1 MKHLR
6 SIYESFNSDT
16 YLDYLQIHIE
26 DYQTR
31 FIDSEKNFLYI
42 VASLDSDERAKIK
55 EYLDKSPRFRDV
67 VVMSYLGEPSSIPLY
82 GSDDTVIL
90 VVDKDFYNRN
100 LQYLYKNIKFEP
112 HPISIDLKAL
122 LDKFDDFSKI
132 FKSYKNAKISKNLP
146 DGFSIVKNMSLPN
159 IIEFLPNQF
168 EEPLTFN
175 SKDPVDMIYLQYSI
189 FKYMCV

>member
-6 SIYESFNSDT
+6 SINESFNSDT

-31 FIDSEKNFLYI
+31 FIDSQNNFLYI

-67 VVMSYLGEPSSIPLY
+67 VVMSYFGEPSSF
-82 GSDDTVIL
+82 SDETLLL

-112 HPISIDLKAL
+112 HPIVIELKAL
-122 LDKFDDFSKI
+122 DEFNLSKI
-132 FKSYKNAKISKNLP
+132 LKSFKKAKMAKNLP
-146 DGFSIVKNMSLPN
+146 EGFSIIKDMTLPN
-159 IIEFLPNQF
+159 IIEFLPKQF
-168 EEPLTFN
+168 DEPLTFN
-175 SKDPVDMIYLQYSI
+175 SKDPLDMIYLQYSI
-189 FKYMCV
+189 FKYMCE